1 MNAYD
6 IFYWFFDQIDE
17 TKMKKIQV
25 EKLLWIVF
33 DHYKDENKSMINK
46 GYQQKSVEF
55 LEMLLP
61 NISNNDL
68 KNFK

>member
-1 MNAYD
+1 
-6 IFYWFFDQIDE
+6 
-17 TKMKKIQV
+17 
-25 EKLLWIVF
+25 
-33 DHYKDENKSMINK
+33 MINK